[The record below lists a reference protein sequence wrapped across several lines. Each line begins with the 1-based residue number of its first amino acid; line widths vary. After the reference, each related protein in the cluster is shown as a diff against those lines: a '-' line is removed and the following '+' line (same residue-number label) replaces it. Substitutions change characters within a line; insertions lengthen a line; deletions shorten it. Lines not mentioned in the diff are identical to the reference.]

1 MTMSTLL
8 YLLKVDLV
16 FAVFLLA
23 YLPLRHDARLALRR
37 GWLLAG
43 GLLAWALPLLP
54 GLLVEPVTFS
64 FTLPEGA
71 RGGGAEA
78 GSPLGLGWTAWLP
91 LAYAAVTAGLVLR
104 LLVRA
109 FGAWRMAGAE
119 GEEPLS
125 FLGRIRLPGEADG
138 DDREALIA
146 HERAHVEQGHTLD
159 VLLFELF
166 AAIHWPVPLWRWAL
180 RELRLVHELLADRAA
195 QHAHPHYDA
204 LLLARALGVPA
215 RALVHSFRSS
225 DLKTRI
231 HMLNTPRSKKGS
243 LLRTALVLPAL
254 LGALLLVSWNAVPF
268 RPAPQD
274 PLKVADRMPEFKG
287 GKQAMVNYLVK
298 ELKYPAAAKADNATG
313 TVFVSFV
320 VDADGHVR
328 DAQVKRGVHAA
339 LDAEALRVVQAMPDW
354 QAGMHN
360 GKMVPVEMNLPIRF
374 ELPEEK

>member
-1 MTMSTLL
+1 MSTLL

-23 YLPLRHDARLALRR
+23 YLPLRNDARLVFRR

-64 FTLPEGA
+64 FTLPEVVLGA
-71 RGGGAEA
+71 GAEA

-91 LAYAAVTAGLVLR
+91 LAYAVVVAGLMLR

-109 FGAWRMAGAE
+109 FHAWRLAGVE
-119 GEEPLS
+119 GAEPLS
-125 FLGRIRLPGEADG
+125 FLGRIRVPGEADG

-146 HERAHVEQGHTLD
+146 HERAHVEQGHSLD

-268 RPAPQD
+268 RPAPQE
-274 PLKVADRMPEFKG
+274 PMKVAEKMPEFKG
-287 GKQAMVNYLVK
+287 GKQAMFTYLVN
-298 ELKYPAAAKADNATG
+298 ELKYPATAKADDAAG
-313 TVFVSFV
+313 TVFVGFV

-328 DAQVKRGVHAA
+328 DAQVKRGVHKA
-339 LDAEALRVVQAMPDW
+339 LDAEALRVVKAMPDW
-354 QAGMHN
+354 DPGMHE
-360 GKMVPVEMNLPIRF
+360 GKMVPVEMTLPIRF
-374 ELPEEK
+374 ELPKEK